1 MSTDNP
7 WLIGLGAVN
16 AALALGLAPM
26 MTLFVGRIA
35 YQSLPEEQA
44 SAFLR
49 AAFPV
54 YYGLLTAL
62 SAIGAAS
69 LALEKPVEAGI
80 LAGVGITSA
89 FAWLWLLPIAHRLD
103 DLRQQGQQ
111 VRKEL
116 LQTQGRMTFIVVAQI
131 IALIVTVVRLAT
143 IQ

>member
-1 MSTDNP
+1 
-7 WLIGLGAVN
+7 
-16 AALALGLAPM
+16 M

-35 YQSLPEEQA
+35 YQALPEEQA

-62 SAIGAAS
+62 SAIGAAA
-69 LALEKPVEAGI
+69 LALPKPIEAGI
-80 LAGVGITSA
+80 LAAVTLTSA

-103 DLRQQGQQ
+103 DLREQGQQ

-131 IALIVTVVRLAT
+131 IALVVTIVRLAT
-143 IQ
+143 VH

>member
-1 MSTDNP
+1 MENP

-35 YQSLPEEQA
+35 YQALPEEQA

-62 SAIGAAS
+62 SAIGAAA
-69 LALEKPVEAGI
+69 LALPKPIEAGI
-80 LAGVGITSA
+80 LAAVTLTSA

-103 DLRQQGQQ
+103 DLREQG
-111 VRKEL
+111 
-116 LQTQGRMTFIVVAQI
+116 
-131 IALIVTVVRLAT
+131 
-143 IQ
+143 